1 MKMITAVLRP
11 WKLDDLRMAVA
22 HLGVQ
27 GMTVTEVLGYGR
39 QRGHSES
46 YRGSEYRV
54 DYVPKARVDI
64 AVDDTVVESVTEAI
78 ANVTRTG
85 QLGDGKIFV
94 SDLGQTIRIRTGE
107 IGPQAT

>member
-39 QRGHSES
+39 QRGHAEH
-46 YRGSEYRV
+46 YRGSEYRI

-64 AVDDTVVESVTEAI
+64 AVDDTVVESVIEAI